1 MAFGG
6 FEQGASG
13 APMADINTTP
23 LVDVMLV
30 LLIIFMITAPL
41 LTHAVKIDIPEASS
55 QPAEEQP
62 DTVTLSL
69 DGEGALYWNDEP
81 VAAEALP
88 ERLAATAIR
97 TPQPELH
104 LRADRETRY
113 QRLAD
118 VMASARNAGI
128 RRIGFVTLPGA
139 EPAVTPVPDVP
150 AGVAPRP

>member
-6 FEQGASG
+6 FDHGGNG

-41 LTHAVKIDIPEASS
+41 LTHAIKIDMPEASS
-55 QPAEEQP
+55 QPDEPDP

-69 DGEGALYWNDEP
+69 DGEGALYWNDNP
-81 VAAEALP
+81 IDGSALAD
-88 ERLAATAIR
+88 RLAAAAIR

-113 QRLAD
+113 QRLAE
-118 VMASARNAGI
+118 VMSSARRAGI
-128 RRIGFVTLPGA
+128 RRIGFVTLPGSA
-139 EPAVTPVPDVP
+139 PAQPSSRD
-150 AGVAPRP
+150 GVAVP